1 MSIFDF
7 KGGYI
12 KVMVYSVDGN
22 SKNNSG
28 NFFQDA
34 IGSFKSYDLSA
45 NSWKPFVDSVV
56 INEKPGG
63 SSEITVSITPP
74 TYKEALDMLDSDIVK
89 IGNIIAVKWG
99 YSRTNALT
107 SPWYYG
113 QMYKPSASFEEG
125 GLSFSLNAQSA
136 GFMGA
141 RKQTGFVWGGKKGDD
156 KKISIKE
163 VVEIIAKK
171 YKMKLVVNG
180 GKKMSNA
187 AERAFNNKQ
196 DVIFQRSID
205 DFNFIRLIC
214 RNIGL
219 RVSIT
224 GTNVLNILDPRSLS
238 DAGKPLYTLRY
249 FGQLDIE
256 NNVYPLLS
264 FSSDSDVM
272 FLPDTSTEGTIFKPD
287 DKKSESGKK
296 VFVNSENS
304 ERVGYSSKYVPNLF
318 TDNDVQM
325 DNIYGSFK
333 VGVPGGRGRRV
344 VLPSRDE
351 NVKEKI
357 EGTEVLDAEKA
368 AAKAT
373 CEIFDI
379 PSMIPEEIV
388 RVQGV
393 GRFFS
398 VNYKVWDVSR
408 NFSSGG
414 FIDTLTLQS
423 SGIDAYIDLL
433 KKKSKKY
440 IVDKKASNNKG
451 VVKEAKKQ

>member
-1 MSIFDF
+1 
-7 KGGYI
+7 
-12 KVMVYSVDGN
+12 
-22 SKNNSG
+22 
-28 NFFQDA
+28 
-34 IGSFKSYDLSA
+34 
-45 NSWKPFVDSVV
+45 
-56 INEKPGG
+56 
-63 SSEITVSITPP
+63 
-74 TYKEALDMLDSDIVK
+74 MLDSDIVK
-89 IGNIIAVKWG
+89 IGNVIGVKWG
-99 YSRTNALT
+99 YSRSNSLT

-113 QMYKPSASFEEG
+113 QMYKPSASFEEA
-125 GLSFSLNAQSA
+125 GLTFSLNAQSA

-141 RKQTGFVWGGKKGDD
+141 RKQTGFIWGGKKGDD
-156 KKISIKE
+156 KKVSIKD
-163 VVEIIAKK
+163 VVEAIARK
-171 YKMKLVVNG
+171 YKMKLVING
-180 GKKMSNA
+180 GKKLSDA
-187 AERAFNNKQ
+187 AERGFNNKQ

-238 DAGKPLYTLRY
+238 NAGKPLYTLRY

-272 FLPDTSTEGTIFKPD
+272 FLPDTSAEGTVFGPD
-287 DKKSESGKK
+287 SDKSKSGKK
-296 VFVNSENS
+296 VFVNAENS
-304 ERVGYSSKYVPNLF
+304 ERVGYSSEYTPSFFAN
-318 TDNDVQM
+318 NEVQM

-333 VGVPGGRGRRV
+333 VGVPGGKGRRIV
-344 VLPSRDE
+344 SPSRDE
-351 NVKEKI
+351 NAKEKI
-357 EGTEVLDAEKA
+357 EGAEALDAEKA

-379 PSMIPEEIV
+379 PSMVPEEIV
-388 RVQGV
+388 RIQGV

-398 VNYKVWDVSR
+398 VNYKVWEVSR

-440 IVDKKASNNKG
+440 IVDKSPSNNDG
-451 VVKEAKKQ
+451 VIKEAKKQ